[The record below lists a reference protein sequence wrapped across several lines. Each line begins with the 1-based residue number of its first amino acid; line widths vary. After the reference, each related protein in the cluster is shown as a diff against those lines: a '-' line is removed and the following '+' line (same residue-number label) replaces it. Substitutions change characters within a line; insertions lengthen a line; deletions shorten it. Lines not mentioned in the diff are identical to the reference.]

1 MSGLVLASQT
11 DQTSF
16 GICNW
21 SDAQINDLLDAI
33 NAAVNGTGETMADGF
48 YTKNNDGK
56 IYNDS
61 YSLFSAG
68 VDPQSGAG
76 ALLIDRMMSELSNLE
91 SISANAV
98 ATSQRIQKE
107 INSKLS

>member
-1 MSGLVLASQT
+1 
-11 DQTSF
+11 
-16 GICNW
+16 
-21 SDAQINDLLDAI
+21 LDAI
-33 NAAVNGTGETMADGF
+33 NDAVNNPTGANDKDGF
-48 YTKNNDGK
+48 YAESGK
-56 IYNDS
+56 IYNAN
-61 YSLFSAG
+61 YSLFSGG